1 MSRALKSSQRG
12 EQRDHEAKKVNA
24 ASPRTITCRTV
35 TGGAG
40 MKVGDG
46 LGWPGHHLA
55 HPAHPRY
62 APAQGQQQQEKGK
75 PVFSTSPPC
84 PAVPGRFRS
93 STPALPEND
102 AGSGADRLGTVPLSS
117 FALAPRCWAP
127 ASVATAALAKSFDLP
142 RAPMS
147 RRGRA
152 HVLSLGGL
160 YRVRETRYGARQ
172 TLHQVGR
179 WTAPPSCGPSSSAAT
194 CLHAPR
200 VHPKM
205 HLI

>member
-1 MSRALKSSQRG
+1 MQDSHRG
-12 EQRDHEAKKVNA
+12 
-24 ASPRTITCRTV
+24 
-35 TGGAG
+35 
-40 MKVGDG
+40 
-46 LGWPGHHLA
+46 GWSEGWGRFGVAMPPFSAPG
-55 HPAHPRY
+55 
-62 APAQGQQQQEKGK
+62 APALPAPPRRSSSRRRQDAFC
-75 PVFSTSPPC
+75 PSPPC

-93 STPALPEND
+93 STPGVPKND
-102 AGSGADRLGTVPLSS
+102 AGSCAERLGTVPLSS

-160 YRVRETRYGARQ
+160 HRVRETRYGARQ

>member
-1 MSRALKSSQRG
+1 MEQARG
-12 EQRDHEAKKVNA
+12 
-24 ASPRTITCRTV
+24 SP
-35 TGGAG
+35 
-40 MKVGDG
+40 
-46 LGWPGHHLA
+46 LGS
-55 HPAHPRY
+55 PA
-62 APAQGQQQQEKGK
+62 AQGKVRSLLKRQDALC
-75 PVFSTSPPC
+75 PSPPC

-93 STPALPEND
+93 STPGVPKTD
-102 AGSGADRLGTVPLSS
+102 AGSCAERLGTVPLSS
-117 FALAPRCWAP
+117 FALAPRGWAP

-160 YRVRETRYGARQ
+160 HRVRETRYGARQ

>member
-1 MSRALKSSQRG
+1 MGAVWGGHATIQRT
-12 EQRDHEAKKVNA
+12 RRTRVTCA
-24 ASPRTITCRTV
+24 AQ
-35 TGGAG
+35 A
-40 MKVGDG
+40 
-46 LGWPGHHLA
+46 
-55 HPAHPRY
+55 
-62 APAQGQQQQEKGK
+62 QQQQTRRQVALS
-75 PVFSTSPPC
+75 PSPPC

-160 YRVRETRYGARQ
+160 HRVRETRYGARQ

-205 HLI
+205 HLIYS